1 MNFQKILNVL
11 QLIKNYQ
18 EIVDSYR
25 LEKYYKSNHNYIN
38 NDINK
43 IENIENSNNII
54 SRRQIKKMIIY
65 KSKIVHKIE
74 LSIELLYNIFF
85 KNNNNNK
92 KGLDKNIFF
101 NFVFELIKCGLKIKE
116 MNSLNKIGIPFYVD
130 EKIFYNDFLGIDKN
144 KYIDNIINSNND
156 NNINNINNIIFPIQ
170 GNLFL
175 PIKEKI
181 NNNKYK
187 NKFINDLISDNNE
200 FTIITKNNKY
210 YIGEI
215 IYLLR
220 PVIYITLLIVFK
232 DNKIIALII
241 NIILD
246 IVIYF
251 SRMEINKENYK
262 NFKLNFLTQK
272 IHNLEM
278 QFRNKSFFVYIFREP
293 IFSCFIMPL
302 TEKILNFL
310 PIPNFIIKMVMNILD
325 NFSSFT
331 YIA

>member
-85 KNNNNNK
+85 KNNNNK

-144 KYIDNIINSNND
+144 KYIDNIINSNDD

-232 DNKIIALII
+232 DNKI
-241 NIILD
+241 
-246 IVIYF
+246 
-251 SRMEINKENYK
+251 
-262 NFKLNFLTQK
+262 K

>member
-25 LEKYYKSNHNYIN
+25 LEQYYKSNHNYIN

-54 SRRQIKKMIIY
+54 SRRQINKMIIY

-85 KNNNNNK
+85 KNNKK

-144 KYIDNIINSNND
+144 KYIDNIINSNDD

-220 PVIYITLLIVFK
+220 PVIYITLLIIFK
-232 DNKIIALII
+232 DNKIIPLII

-246 IVIYF
+246 IIIYF
-251 SRMEINKENYK
+251 SRLEINKDNYK
-262 NFKLNFLTQK
+262 KFKLNFLLQK
-272 IHNLEM
+272 INYLEM
-278 QFRNKSFFVYIFREP
+278 KFRNKHFFAYIFREP
-293 IFSCFIMPL
+293 IFSYIIIPL
-302 TEKILNFL
+302 TEKIFNIL
-310 PIPNFIIKMVMNILD
+310 PIPNFIVRIIMNILD
-325 NFSSFT
+325 NYSSYT

>member
-18 EIVDSYR
+18 EIIDSYR
-25 LEKYYKSNHNYIN
+25 LEKYYKSNHTYIN
-38 NDINK
+38 NDNNQ
-43 IENIENSNNII
+43 IENIVNSNNII
-54 SRRQIKKMIIY
+54 TRRQIKKMIIY

-85 KNNNNNK
+85 KNNHK

-116 MNSLNKIGIPFYVD
+116 MNLLNNIGIPFYVD

-144 KYIDNIINSNND
+144 KYIENIISSND
-156 NNINNINNIIFPIQ
+156 VNNIDNMIFPIQ

-187 NKFINDLISDNNE
+187 NKFINDLIADNNE
-200 FTIITKNNKY
+200 FEIINKNNKY

-220 PVIYITLLIVFK
+220 PVIYITLLIIFK

-278 QFRNKSFFVYIFREP
+278 QFRNKCYFVYIFREP
-293 IFSCFIMPL
+293 IFSNFILPL
-302 TEKILNFL
+302 TKKILNFL
-310 PIPNFIIKMVMNILD
+310 PIPNFIVNMMMNILD
-325 NFSSFT
+325 NFSSYT

>member
-25 LEKYYKSNHNYIN
+25 LEKYLKSNQEYIN
-38 NDINK
+38 NDNNQID
-43 IENIENSNNII
+43 NIENSNNII
-54 SRRQIKKMIIY
+54 KKRPNKKLIIY

-85 KNNNNNK
+85 KDEHN

-116 MNSLNKIGIPFYVD
+116 LNSLNEIGIPFYVD
-130 EKIFYNDFLGIDKN
+130 EKIFYNDFLGIDKD
-144 KYIDNIINSNND
+144 KYINDIITSNYD
-156 NNINNINNIIFPIQ
+156 NNINNMILPIQ

-187 NKFINDLISDNNE
+187 NKFINDLISENNE
-200 FTIITKNNKY
+200 EVGIIRKHNKY

-220 PVIYITLLIVFK
+220 PAIYITLLIIFK

-251 SRMEINKENYK
+251 SRMEINKNNFKNYK
-262 NFKLNFLTQK
+262 FNFLVQK
-272 IHNLEM
+272 IHCLEM
-278 QFRNKSFFVYIFREP
+278 KFRNKNFFIYLFREP
-293 IFSCFIMPL
+293 FFSFIILPSIQKIFN
-302 TEKILNFL
+302 ILH
-310 PIPNFIIKMVMNILD
+310 IPNFIIQIILD
-325 NFSSFT
+325 IMENFSNYS

>member
-25 LEKYYKSNHNYIN
+25 LEQYYKSNHNYIN

-54 SRRQIKKMIIY
+54 SRRQINKMIIY

-85 KNNNNNK
+85 KNNNK

-144 KYIDNIINSNND
+144 KYIDNIINSNEE
-156 NNINNINNIIFPIQ
+156 NNINNIILPIQ

-200 FTIITKNNKY
+200 FAIITKNNKY

-293 IFSCFIMPL
+293 IFSNFIMPL

-310 PIPNFIIKMVMNILD
+310 PIPNFIVKMVMSILD

>member
-25 LEKYYKSNHNYIN
+25 LEQYYKSNHNYIN

-54 SRRQIKKMIIY
+54 SRRQINKMIIY

-85 KNNNNNK
+85 KNNKK

-144 KYIDNIINSNND
+144 KYIDNIINSNDD
-156 NNINNINNIIFPIQ
+156 NNINNIILPIQ

-200 FTIITKNNKY
+200 FAIITKNNKY

-293 IFSCFIMPL
+293 IFSNFIMPL

-310 PIPNFIIKMVMNILD
+310 PIPNFIVKMVMSILD